1 MAEET
6 PSTGLTL
13 GKVKQFL
20 DKNCIAYTMKK
31 SSALILGDYEWDIKC
46 KEKVDDNRS
55 QKRNYRLYTR
65 GLEDDSEASW
75 EGNQCPAAF
84 SIPTSTT
91 SEPSFTS
98 RLEAFIKAKTDEGK
112 IKFGFIVQVSELSKK
127 ALCNAIMPDKTD
139 KTLLVSED
147 AEGKFSFEILQ

>member
-13 GKVKQFL
+13 GKAKEWMK
-20 DKNCIAYTMKK
+20 KNIPKHTMKP
-31 SSALILGDYEWDIKC
+31 SSPTRYGDYEWDVKC
-46 KEKVDDNRS
+46 REEVDENFERNR
-55 QKRNYRLYTR
+55 NFRLYSN
-65 GLEDDSEASW
+65 GLEDDSKARW
-75 EGNQCPAAF
+75 EQTQG
-84 SIPTSTT
+84 PTLSTPTT
-91 SEPSFTS
+91 SEPSFAS

-139 KTLLVSED
+139 KTLLISED
-147 AEGKFSFEILQ
+147 AEGNFSFEILQ